1 MIPNKSQA
9 VPAVE
14 SGKIRNSTQQY
25 AFMSDGY
32 HEYRDIDGYRTYMN
46 LLAIGDYSNIF
57 SGISSGHDGDFWNEQ
72 FRVCLQMGGE
82 NPPDLCVDQWIE

>member
-57 SGISSGHDGDFWNEQ
+57 YNGDNMAIHQ
-72 FRVCLQMGGE
+72 QS
-82 NPPDLCVDQWIE
+82 DLGVSMRI